1 MIKKI
6 IVVDLDGILLYNNNI
21 IFDYIVDIFW
31 KV

>member
-21 IFDYIVDIFW
+21 IFDYIVDIF
-31 KV
+31 